1 MDTLKFKEKYHEVFD
16 DNGNIKP
23 CGRLITKELI
33 SMCMSIE
40 HNTDFGNDK
49 TGFMNVE
56 NIKKLYDKMAE

>member
-16 DNGNIKP
+16 NNGNIKP
-23 CGRLITKELI
+23 CGRIITKELI
-33 SMCMSIE
+33 SICMSIE
-40 HNTDFGNDK
+40 PNTDFGNDK